1 MHLPVLLTETVERL
15 QPRPGGV
22 YVDGTLGSGGHA
34 EAILKAMA
42 GQGLFIGI
50 DRDPEA
56 LARAGAK
63 LAPFGEGVRLVH
75 ANFAEMAEVVREAG
89 ATQVDGIVMDLGIS
103 SNQIGTP
110 ERGFSFQDD
119 GPLDMRMDTTKPVT
133 AETLVAELSES
144 ELSDCFRELGEERRA
159 RRVAKGIV
167 RAREEAPIRTTGRLA
182 EIVAKA
188 VGGRRGR
195 IHPATRVFQALRMRV
210 NEELES
216 LKEGLEAGIELL
228 APGGRMAVI
237 SFHSIEDRIVKHCFV
252 DHAGRMVSL
261 AAGGE
266 AWEGR
271 EPRMRRITRK
281 PVMASEVELAE
292 NPRARSAKLRVA
304 ERV

>member
-1 MHLPVLLTETVERL
+1 MHQPVLLSETVERL
-15 QPRPGGV
+15 RPRPGGV

-34 EAILKAMA
+34 EAIVKAME

-56 LARAGAK
+56 LARAGEK
-63 LAPFGEGVRLVH
+63 LAPYGEWVRLVH
-75 ANFAEMAEVVREAG
+75 ANFAEMADVVRGAG
-89 ATQVDGIVMDLGIS
+89 ATQVDGIVMDLGVS

-110 ERGFSFQDD
+110 ERGFSFQDN
-119 GPLDMRMDTTKPVT
+119 GPLDMRMDTTKPIT
-133 AETLVAELSES
+133 AETLVN
-144 ELSDCFRELGEERRA
+144 ELSDNELAECFRDLGEERRA
-159 RRVAKGIV
+159 WAAAKAIV
-167 RAREEAPIRTTGRLA
+167 RARDEAPIRTTGRLA

-216 LKEGLEAGIELL
+216 LKEGLEAGINLL

-237 SFHSIEDRIVKHCFV
+237 SFHSIEDRIVKHCFA
-252 DHAGRMVSL
+252 DHAGRMASL

-281 PVMASEVELAE
+281 PVTASEAELAE
-292 NPRARSAKLRVA
+292 NPRARSAKLRVV

>member
-1 MHLPVLLTETVERL
+1 MHQPVLLSETVERL

-22 YVDGTLGSGGHA
+22 YIDGTLGSGGHA
-34 EAILKAMA
+34 ETIVKAME
-42 GQGLFIGI
+42 GRGLFIGI

-56 LARAGAK
+56 LARAGAT
-63 LAPFGEGVRLVH
+63 LAPYGEGVRLVH
-75 ANFAEMAEVVREAG
+75 ANFAQMADVAREAG
-89 ATQVDGIVMDLGIS
+89 VTQVDGIVMDLGVS

-110 ERGFSFQDD
+110 ERGFSFQED

-133 AETLVAELSES
+133 AAELVNELSGS

-159 RRVAKGIV
+159 RGVAKAIL

-216 LKEGLEAGIELL
+216 LREGLEAGIRLL

-237 SFHSIEDRIVKHCFV
+237 SFHSIEDRIVKHCFA

-271 EPRMRRITRK
+271 EPRVRRITRK
-281 PVMASEVELAE
+281 PVMASEAELAQ
-292 NPRARSAKLRVA
+292 NPRARSAKLRVV

>member
-1 MHLPVLLTETVERL
+1 MHQAVLLNETVERL
-15 QPRPGGV
+15 KPRPGGV
-22 YVDGTLGSGGHA
+22 YIDGTLGSGGHA
-34 EAILKAMA
+34 EAILMAMA

-56 LARAGAK
+56 LARAGAR
-63 LAPFGEGVRLVH
+63 LAPYGEGVRLVH

-89 ATQVDGIVMDLGIS
+89 VTQVDGIVMDLGVS

-110 ERGFSFQDD
+110 ARGFSFQDD

-133 AETLVAELSES
+133 AEMLVNERSEA
-144 ELSDCFRELGEERRA
+144 ELSDCFRGLGEERRA
-159 RRVAKGIV
+159 RGVAKAIV
-167 RAREEAPIRTTGRLA
+167 RAREDAPIRTTGRLA
-182 EIVAKA
+182 EIVSRA

-195 IHPATRVFQALRMRV
+195 IHPATRVFQALRMWV

-216 LKEGLEAGIELL
+216 LKDGLEAGIRLL
-228 APGGRMAVI
+228 APDGRMAVI
-237 SFHSIEDRIVKHCFV
+237 SFHSIEDRIVKHGFA
-252 DHAGRMVSL
+252 DHVGRMVSL

-271 EPRMRRITRK
+271 EPRMRKVTRK
-281 PVMASEVELAE
+281 PVTASEAELEE

-304 ERV
+304 ERL